1 MNTQDHR
8 PPRKTRYDSDRSL
21 ISYVVENAS
30 DRPDAPAILTRAGM
44 LTYADMMQRAD
55 RIATRLWAQGVT
67 AGDFV
72 GIWSTRS
79 VDALISMLGILR
91 VGAAFVPLD
100 RSYASDVQLR
110 QMVGQVPFAAILS
123 NGDLSTEEA
132 TLLPA
137 GVSCLS
143 IATVLAENTPEQ
155 QIEFPQ
161 TDGPDP
167 VCMVFTSGTTGRPKG
182 VVLPNRGLASFGL
195 DQDEIGIFATDRVLH
210 ASSLACDGGLI
221 EVWLAFL
228 NGAALA
234 IVETA
239 KPELDQVADTIT
251 THGVT
256 VTSQYVGRQNL
267 LIDYHA
273 DAFTHVRL
281 TMAGGDVQSPDHIRR
296 LKTACPD
303 LRYVNIYGLSETTCI
318 SLVQEVTDNMLTGG
332 PVPIGRPMAHEH
344 AFVVDE
350 NLEHLADGEWGQLV
364 IGGEGVALGYYGLS
378 ERTAETFIEDPRP
391 KHSGTVYLTGD
402 LAMRRPDGVFEFGGR
417 ADRQIKLGG
426 RRMELD
432 GIEHVMRSCA
442 GVKNAVVEVFEAAE
456 GDFRI
461 GAVIQPEH
469 GLPVD
474 ETAFK
479 AALCAEARKQLHQ
492 EMLPKA
498 VLLRADIPVTTMGKP
513 DRRACRAELVLAPL
527 EVHSPQLVAGDTQ
540 TSVRDVIAGV
550 WQDMLRC
557 GPISDDTTFF
567 TAGGTSLRLFDAHAR
582 IKAALDLDF
591 ELTLLFEKPQLGALA
606 EELAARGAVAE
617 TPKVQEVAAP
627 TEDFADDAIAIIG
640 LAARVPGAPDLDAFW
655 DAICEGRNLIQR
667 FDPEDLEDAV
677 SSETRADPNYVPARS
692 VLDGVEDFDAKFFNI
707 LPSEAER
714 MDPQAR
720 VFLEICVQAL
730 EHAGLNAAGRT
741 QNIGVYAGSSVST
754 YMLHNVLGDR
764 AQTEDFTSGFQ
775 IGNYS
780 TMTGN
785 IVDTLATRVAYK
797 LNLKGPALSVNT
809 ACSTSLTA
817 IAQAVTALRAGQC
830 EVALAGGV
838 SITFPQKRGYM
849 TQEGGMSS
857 PDGLCRPFDAQ
868 AQGTVFGHGAGVLV
882 LKPLAQAQQD
892 GDRIEAVIR
901 GIGLNNDG
909 SDKISFTAPS
919 VTGQA
924 DAIRTAHADA
934 GISPETVSY
943 LECHGTAT
951 PLGDPIEIRALNQA
965 FGPDGHCALGSVKGN
980 IGHLDAGAGVVS
992 IIKTV
997 RMMREQVIP
1006 PVAHYQTPNPGI
1018 DFEAGPFFVPT
1029 GRQDWTAEGPRR
1041 AGVSGF
1047 GIGGTNVHIVLE
1059 EAPTLD
1065 HALTGQGPQVLPISA
1080 KSPEALTEMAA
1091 ELAEALSDQHLPD
1104 VAHTLQSGRA
1114 EHAFRMAVAAET
1126 IEDAVSRLRLQPA
1139 QKHAARDKP
1148 EVVFMFP
1155 GQGGQYPGMGS
1166 GLYCDEPVY
1175 AEWID
1180 KGLALLDVDLSEELR
1195 PLLTEDTATDDMRA
1209 RLTQTRLA
1217 QPALFLTQF
1226 AGAQLWRHRGVEPAK
1241 LVGHS
1246 IGEIAV
1252 AAFAGVLSFEH
1263 AVALAAMRG
1272 ALMQQMQSGAM
1283 LSVRATRDA
1292 VEPFLKDNVE
1302 LAACNAPKLQVLA
1315 GPHDAIE
1322 AVAQRLSA
1330 KGLTARKLHT
1340 SHAFH
1345 SRMMAPAA
1353 AELESFLQSIPFSAP
1368 NLDIISTYAGPNSE
1382 DMISPAYWS
1391 AQMCAPVR
1399 FADAMS
1405 NLGTQAPLLLE
1416 VGAGNML
1423 CTFAAQT
1430 LPRDAYAG
1438 LAQSLPD
1445 HARTMTDSVTMATAL
1460 GQLWCAGVAVDW
1472 TVTNPGGN
1480 KLALPGT
1487 HFIRKRH
1494 WIEAPTPVV
1503 TQVAPSVPPQ
1513 IPQISAPQ
1521 TSTIRTVTDMSEQHS
1536 SHSRQDLLTED
1547 LARMFADLS
1556 GEELTAADADASFLE
1571 LGFDSLFMGQAA
1583 QALLNKYGVS
1593 LSFRA
1598 LLSDYPS
1605 LSALAAHLDDVLPAD
1620 PEPVATPK
1628 SAPAPLAAPVAA
1640 TTAEPP
1646 TAEVMAPVVA
1656 ADGNMIASVLQ
1667 AQMQTMQAVF
1677 SEQLRAVGGTQVSAP
1692 APGPAPAAAPI
1703 AEQMS
1708 KPVATQKPEAEKAL
1722 ASEDKQQPFKFG
1734 RAPVLAQSN
1743 LTDRQLHFVQD
1754 LVQRYSERFA
1764 GSKAHTQDN
1773 RQHHADPR
1781 SVAGY
1786 RDEWKDLTFPIVAE
1800 KSKGAYI
1807 EDVDRNRFVDLVNG
1821 FGQTAFGHSPDF
1833 VADAVR
1839 AQLDRGYAI
1848 GPQADLAGP
1857 VAAKFARLVGHERVT
1872 FCNTGSEAVM
1882 AAMRVA
1888 RTVTGRQTVVVF
1900 NNDYHGQFDEVLV
1913 KGKSRGTPGALPIA
1927 PGIPRDAVANM
1938 VVLEYGADA
1947 SLDWV
1952 RDNID
1957 DIAAVIVE
1965 PVQSRHPDIRPVE
1978 FVRTM
1983 RDIAGQGGA
1992 AFVMDE
1998 VVTGFRTHM
2007 RGMQGVWDIQPDL
2020 ATYGKVVG
2028 GGMPVGVLAGTAR
2041 FMDALDGGDWRF
2053 GDDSSPQTAPT
2064 FFAGTFVRHPLVVA
2078 AMDAVLD
2085 HLEAEG
2091 EALWTGAADMAAA
2104 LAGRMNAAL
2113 NARGLPNLVT
2123 NYSSWFVINVSQH
2136 DPRATLLHALM
2147 RLQGVHTL
2155 DGFCGFLTTEHTQA
2169 DCDFIFTAFESA
2181 LDELQSVGILA
2192 PQEGVLVGKPAC
2204 QSVPSGPIPLTE
2216 SQREI
2221 WMTNQLGDVPAAS
2234 FNESVSLTIDGPL
2247 DQAALTAS
2255 IEHLVERHD
2264 ALRLKFAPDGST
2276 FEVQPPQNVDLTVH
2290 DLTDGD
2296 DAEAAL
2302 AEILQKDANTPVSLG
2317 AGLPLRCQLIRMQ
2330 AEKHV
2335 LVVTTHH
2342 IVCDGWSYNILAEEL
2357 GQIYTAKSAGQE
2369 VNIAPAPSF
2378 AALAA
2383 RHAPKMPEETRAYW
2397 RGVFADV
2404 PALPVIPTDR
2414 PRKPRKSYVGGT
2426 TSVEFSAELL
2436 KSVRKSGAKHGC
2448 TLFATLF
2455 AALQI
2460 TIGRLSGSQ
2469 DVVLGVPTG
2478 GQANLEVPETVGHL
2492 VHFLPIRAGF
2502 DGTDTAGA
2510 HLSRV
2515 AAAIGEAFEHGE
2527 TTLGTLVRELEI
2539 DRTIARLPLTEIQFN
2554 LERLPDAIPMG
2565 AARATLRANPKAAV
2579 NFDLFF
2585 NMVETGSGLR
2595 AEVDFNSDLFDE
2607 STVQRWLSHL
2617 QTVLEAVASNTD
2629 IEIAAL
2635 PLLSDPDQ
2643 RALAKAYNPA
2653 PTAYPSNK
2661 GLHQLVE
2668 QTVQR
2673 TPDAPAVTDA
2683 AGTATYAEL
2692 WQASGALAGHLQA
2705 TVPAGSR
2712 IGVAMPRDRSMV
2724 VSLLAVLRAGMTYVP
2739 LDQAQPLARQR
2750 NVLQVAGARAVISPV
2765 STHSDLMAGLD
2776 IAAIDPAD
2784 LDDSVKLEP
2793 HACDTASAA
2802 YVIFTSGSTGAPK
2815 GVAVP
2820 HRAVSNFLTSMADK
2834 PGFTAEDKILSVTTV
2849 SFDIAVLELFLPL
2862 VVGGQVE
2869 IASRDQVVNAF
2880 GLVDRLAKAD
2890 VTVMQATPTL
2900 WGMLQ
2905 EAGFKPRAGL
2915 KMLAGGEPLPRD
2927 LATYLS
2933 DGGELW
2939 NMYGPTET
2947 TIWSSVSHV
2956 QNGAPVTI
2964 GDPIANTQMYVL
2976 DDRDALCAPG
2986 VVGELNI
2993 GGDGL
2998 AIGYHERPD
3007 LTAAAF
3013 RTVRIAGE
3021 IQRLYRTGDLAVR
3034 NADGSL
3040 TLLGRRDGQV
3050 KLRGFR
3056 IELGEIEARLRAD
3069 AAVAKAAVAL
3079 KTAPSGTDCLVA
3091 YVVAAPDETMDEGRL
3106 SAQLAAELPDYMVP
3120 SAFVALS
3127 DLPQTANGKLDRKV
3141 LPDLENSAPVRLL
3154 RNLEP
3159 AAGETERRIAAI
3171 WQEVLGVQEVSV
3183 TETIFSLGA
3192 DSLTI
3197 FRIAARQIEAGLGL
3211 EARHILEHGTIRA
3224 LAAQVQAGSVSKTR
3238 KPLLSDFRRSTG
3250 TGT

>member
-1 MNTQDHR
+1 MNMQDR
-8 PPRKTRYDSDRSL
+8 RAPRTTRYDADRSL

-30 DRPDAPAILTRAGM
+30 ERPDAPAILTRAGT
-44 LTYADMMQRAD
+44 LTYAEMMQRAD
-55 RIATRLWAQGVT
+55 RIAARLGAAGVS

-79 VDALISMLGILR
+79 VDALIAMLGILR
-91 VGAAFVPLD
+91 AGAAFVPLD

-110 QMVGQVPFAAILS
+110 QIVGQVPFAAILS
-123 NGDLSTEEA
+123 NGALSTEETA
-132 TLLPA
+132 LLPA
-137 GVSCLS
+137 GVGCLS
-143 IATVLAENTPEQ
+143 IAATVADETAAHEV
-155 QIEFPQ
+155 EFPQ
-161 TDGPDP
+161 AAGADP
-167 VCMVFTSGTTGRPKG
+167 VCMVFTSGTTGQPKG

-195 DQDEIGIFATDRVLH
+195 DQDEIGVFATDRVLH

-239 KPELDQVADTIT
+239 KPELGQVAETIT

-256 VTSQYVGRQNL
+256 VTSQYVGMQNL
-267 LIDYHA
+267 LIDHHA
-273 DAFTHVRL
+273 DAFANVRL

-303 LRYVNIYGLSETTCI
+303 LRYVNIYGPSETTCI
-318 SLVQEVTDNMLTGG
+318 SLVQEVSDDILTGG
-332 PVPIGRPMAHEH
+332 PVPIGRSMTHEH

-350 NLEHLADGEWGQLV
+350 ELTEVADGEWGQLA
-364 IGGEGVALGYYGLS
+364 IGGEGVALGYYGLAD
-378 ERTAETFIEDPRP
+378 RTAETFVQDPRP
-391 KHSGTVYLTGD
+391 GHAGTVYLTGD
-402 LAMRRPDGVFEFGGR
+402 LAMRRADGVFEFGGR
-417 ADRQIKLGG
+417 ADRQVKLGG
-426 RRMELD
+426 RRIELD
-432 GIEHVMRSCA
+432 GIEHVLRSCA
-442 GVKNAVVEVFEAAE
+442 GVTNAVVEVFEAAG
-456 GDFRI
+456 GDRRI
-461 GAVIQPEH
+461 GAVVQPEQ
-469 GLPVD
+469 GLPAD
-474 ETAFK
+474 EAGFKTALLEAAK
-479 AALCAEARKQLHQ
+479 ADLHQ
-492 EMLPKA
+492 EMLPRTI
-498 VLLRADIPVTTMGKP
+498 LLRADLPVTTMGKP
-513 DRRACRAELVLAPL
+513 DRKACRAELADAGQPAPAK
-527 EVHSPQLVAGDTQ
+527 PVAATGRDA
-540 TSVRDVIAGV
+540 VRETIAAV
-550 WQDMLRC
+550 WRDMLGC
-557 GPISDDTTFF
+557 ETLTDATTFF
-567 TAGGTSLRLFDAHAR
+567 EAGGTSLRLIDAHAR

-591 ELTLLFEKPQLGALA
+591 ELMLLFEKPQLGVLA
-606 EELAARGAVAE
+606 EELAARGAATEKPEVEEITTPAE
-617 TPKVQEVAAP
+617 EVA
-627 TEDFADDAIAIIG
+627 DGAIAIIG

-667 FDPEDLEDAV
+667 FDPDELEDAV
-677 SSETRADPNYVPARS
+677 SPETRADPNYVPARS
-692 VLDGVEDFDAKFFNI
+692 ILDGVEEFDARFFNI
-707 LPSEAER
+707 LPSEADR

-720 VFLEICVQAL
+720 VFLELCVQAL
-730 EHAGLNAAGRT
+730 DHAGLKAGGQD
-741 QNIGVYAGSSVST
+741 QNVGVYAGASLST
-754 YMLHNVLGDR
+754 YILNNVLGDR

-775 IGNYS
+775 IGNYT

-785 IVDTLATRVAYK
+785 IADTLATRVAYK

-830 EVALAGGV
+830 DVALAGGV
-838 SITFPQKRGYM
+838 SITLPQKRGYM

-868 AQGTVFGHGAGVLV
+868 AQGTVFGHGAGVVV
-882 LKPLAQAQQD
+882 LKPLAQAQRD

-901 GIGLNNDG
+901 GVGLNNDG

-924 DAIRTAHADA
+924 DAIRAAHADA
-934 GISPETVSY
+934 GISPASVTYV
-943 LECHGTAT
+943 ECHGTAT

-1006 PVAHYQTPNPGI
+1006 PVAHYQSPNPRI

-1029 GRQDWTAEGPRR
+1029 GRQDWTAQGPRR

-1047 GIGGTNVHIVLE
+1047 GVGGTNVHIVLE
-1059 EAPTLD
+1059 EAPAQD
-1065 HALTGQGPQVLPISA
+1065 RVVTGAGPQVLPISA

-1091 ELAEALSDQHLPD
+1091 ELADALSDQHLPD
-1104 VAHTLQSGRA
+1104 VAHTLQNGRA
-1114 EHAFRMAVAAET
+1114 EHPFRMAVAAET

-1166 GLYCDEPVY
+1166 GLYRDEPVY

-1180 KGLALLDVDLSEELR
+1180 KGLALLDADLSAELR
-1195 PLLTEDTATDDMRA
+1195 PLLTSETVTDDMRA
-1209 RLTQTRLA
+1209 QLTQTRLA

-1226 AGAQLWRHRGVEPAK
+1226 ACAQLWRHRGIEPAR

-1252 AAFAGVLSFEH
+1252 AAVAGVLSFEH
-1263 AVALAAMRG
+1263 AVALAAKRG
-1272 ALMQQMQSGAM
+1272 DLMQQMQPGAM

-1292 VEPFLKDNVE
+1292 VEPFLTGDVE

-1315 GPHDAIE
+1315 GPHGAIDAVVE
-1322 AVAQRLSA
+1322 KLSV

-1353 AELESFLQSIPFSAP
+1353 AELESFLQTIPLSAP
-1368 NLDIISTYAGPNSE
+1368 KLNIISTHAGPNSA
-1382 DMISPAYWS
+1382 DMTSPAYWS

-1399 FADAMS
+1399 FADALS
-1405 NLGTQAPLLLE
+1405 SLGAQAPVLLE
-1416 VGAGNML
+1416 VGAGNTL
-1423 CTFAAQT
+1423 STFAAQT

-1445 HARTMTDSVTMATAL
+1445 HTRNMADSVTMATAL

-1472 TVTNPGGN
+1472 TVTNPGTN

-1494 WIEAPTPVV
+1494 WIEAPAPIA
-1503 TQVAPSVPPQ
+1503 TQVAPLAATQ
-1513 IPQISAPQ
+1513 IPQIPTPQ
-1521 TSTIRTVTDMSEQHS
+1521 TPTIRTETDMSEQQS
-1536 SHSRQDLLTED
+1536 SQSRQDRLTKD

-1556 GEELTAADADASFLE
+1556 GEELTEADADASFLE

-1583 QALLNKYGVS
+1583 QALLKEYGVS

-1598 LLSDYPS
+1598 LLADYPS
-1605 LSALAAHLDDVLPAD
+1605 LSALATHLDDVLPAD
-1620 PEPVATPK
+1620 PEPVSAPEP
-1628 SAPAPLAAPVAA
+1628 APAPVAAPVAA
-1640 TTAEPP
+1640 AELPAAP
-1646 TAEVMAPVVA
+1646 MMAPVAA
-1656 ADGNMIASVLQ
+1656 ADGNMVASVLQ

-1677 SEQLRAVGGTQVSAP
+1677 AEQLRAVGGTQVAVSAP
-1692 APGPAPAAAPI
+1692 VPA
-1703 AEQMS
+1703 
-1708 KPVATQKPEAEKAL
+1708 PVATPVAVQTPQPAATPKPEAEKAPV
-1722 ASEDKQQPFKFG
+1722 SEDKPQPFKVG
-1734 RAPVLAQSN
+1734 RAPALAQSD
-1743 LTDRQLHFVQD
+1743 LSEEQLHFAQD
-1754 LVQRYSERFA
+1754 LAQRYSTRFA
-1764 GSKAHTQDN
+1764 GSKAHTQGN
-1773 RQHHADPR
+1773 RSHHADPR

-1807 EDVDRNRFVDLVNG
+1807 EDVDGNRFVDLVNG
-1821 FGQTAFGHSPDF
+1821 FGQTAFGHAPDF

-1857 VAAKFARLVGHERVT
+1857 VAAKFARLAGHERVT

-1927 PGIPRDAVANM
+1927 PGIPRDAIANM

-1957 DIAAVIVE
+1957 DVAAVIVE
-1965 PVQSRHPDIRPVE
+1965 PVQSRHPEIRPVE
-1978 FVRTM
+1978 FVRKM

-2007 RGMQGVWDIQPDL
+2007 RGMQGVWDIQPDM

-2028 GGMPVGVLAGTAR
+2028 GGMPVGVLAGNTR

-2085 HLEAEG
+2085 HLETEG
-2091 EALWTGAADMAAA
+2091 DALWTGAADMASA

-2113 NARGLPNLVT
+2113 NARGLPDLVT

-2136 DPRATLLHALM
+2136 DSRATLLHALM

-2169 DCDFIFTAFESA
+2169 DCDLILTAFETA
-2181 LDELQSVGILA
+2181 LDELQAVGILA
-2192 PQEGVLVGKPAC
+2192 PEAGAVVAKPVRQPA
-2204 QSVPSGPIPLTE
+2204 PTGPIPLTE

-2255 IEHLVERHD
+2255 IEHLVDRHD

-2276 FEVQPPQNVDLTVH
+2276 FEVQPPWNVDLTVH
-2290 DLTDGD
+2290 DLTASD
-2296 DAEAAL
+2296 DANAAL
-2302 AEILQKDANTPVSLG
+2302 AEILQEDAHTPVSLG
-2317 AGLPLRCQLIRMQ
+2317 AGLPLRCLLIRLQ

-2335 LVVTTHH
+2335 LVITAHH
-2342 IVCDGWSYNILAEEL
+2342 IVCDGWSYNILTQEL
-2357 GQIYTAKSAGQE
+2357 GQIYSAKSTGREAD
-2369 VNIAPAPSF
+2369 IAPAPSF

-2383 RHAPKMPEETRAYW
+2383 RRTPEMRAETREYW

-2404 PALPVIPTDR
+2404 PALPELPTDR
-2414 PRKPRKSYVGGT
+2414 PRKPLKSYVGGT
-2426 TSVEFSAELL
+2426 TTAEFSGDLL
-2436 KSVRKSGAKHGC
+2436 KRLRKSGAKHGC

-2455 AALQI
+2455 AAVQI

-2478 GQANLEVPETVGHL
+2478 GQANLDVPETVGHL
-2492 VHFLPIRAGF
+2492 VNFLPIRAAF
-2502 DGTDTAGA
+2502 DGKDAAGT

-2515 AAAIGEAFEHGE
+2515 AAAVGDAFEHGE

-2554 LERLPDAIPMG
+2554 LERLPEVIPMG
-2565 AARATLRANPKAAV
+2565 AAQATLRANPKAAV

-2585 NMVETGSGLR
+2585 NMVETGTGLR

-2617 QTVLEAVASNTD
+2617 QTVLEAVASNTET
-2629 IEIAAL
+2629 EIAAL
-2635 PLLSDPDQ
+2635 PLLSDRDE
-2643 RALAKAYNPA
+2643 ATLAKAYNPA
-2653 PTAYPSNK
+2653 ATAYPTDK

-2673 TPDAPAVTDA
+2673 TPDAPAVTDK
-2683 AGTATYAEL
+2683 AGTATYTEL
-2692 WQASGALAGHLQA
+2692 WQASGVLAGHLQA
-2705 TVPAGSR
+2705 TVPTGSR
-2712 IGVAMPRDRSMV
+2712 VGVAMPRDRSML

-2739 LDQAQPLARQR
+2739 LDRAQPLARQR

-2765 STHSDLMAGLD
+2765 SAHADLTGGLN

-2784 LDDSVKLEP
+2784 LDDSATLDP
-2793 HACDTASAA
+2793 RPCDPASAA
-2802 YVIFTSGSTGAPK
+2802 YVIFTSGSTGTPK

-2820 HRAVSNFLTSMADK
+2820 HRAVANFLTSMAEK
-2834 PGFTAEDKILSVTTV
+2834 PGFTADDKILSVTTV

-2880 GLVDRLAKAD
+2880 GLADRLADAD
-2890 VTVMQATPTL
+2890 ITVMQATPTL

-2915 KMLAGGEPLPRD
+2915 KMLAGGEPLPSD
-2927 LATYLS
+2927 LAAYLS

-2956 QNGAPVTI
+2956 QHGAPVTI

-3013 RTVRIAGE
+3013 RMVLIAGE
-3021 IQRLYRTGDLAVR
+3021 AKRLYRTGDLAIR

-3050 KLRGFR
+3050 KLRGYR

-3079 KTAPSGTDCLVA
+3079 KTAPSGADCLVA
-3091 YVVAAPDETMDEGRL
+3091 YVVAAPDESVDQGRL

-3120 SAFVALS
+3120 TEFVALS
-3127 DLPQTANGKLDRKV
+3127 DLPQTANGKLDRKA
-3141 LPDLENSAPVRLL
+3141 LPDPENTAPVRLL
-3154 RNLEP
+3154 RNVEP
-3159 AAGETERRIAAI
+3159 PEGEAECQIAAI
-3171 WQEVLGVQEVSV
+3171 WQEVLGVEEVSV
-3183 TETIFSLGA
+3183 TDTIFSLGA
-3192 DSLTI
+3192 DSLTV

-3224 LAAQVQAGSVSKTR
+3224 LAVQVQAGSVSTAR
-3238 KPLLSDFRRSTG
+3238 KPSLSAFRRPNRTG
-3250 TGT
+3250 T